1 MNIRLSTFK
10 THAAIVAGVVWLFA
24 AASAV
29 AADGA
34 KIYQE
39 KACGSCHGPTGD
51 EPILPTYPKIAGQNR
66 QYLINQINDIKGG
79 ARKNGASIAM
89 QGIAATLRD
98 DEIVALAE
106 YLSSL

>member
-1 MNIRLSTFK
+1 MNTRYPNSK
-10 THAAIVAGVVWLFA
+10 KRAVCVASVVLLLA
-24 AASAV
+24 TGSAV

-66 QYLINQINDIKGG
+66 QYLISQINDIKSG

-106 YLSSL
+106 YLSNL